1 MTEFND
7 SQEFLA
13 QTGEKPKLP
22 GYLNVLTILTFI
34 GCGLLFIL
42 NFVGFW
48 FIKLFMRIANNPDM
62 QQKMTEKQITEMEQ
76 NRPKMQLMLDNMWPL
91 ILIGTVGIC
100 LCLYGAIQMRK
111 LKKEG
116 FYIYLVG
123 QILPFIGAGF
133 LIGFGA
139 QFSGGA
145 GSYIF
150 PCIAVLF
157 IILYA
162 TQLKYLK

>member
-22 GYLNVLTILTFI
+22 GAINVLTILTFV
-34 GCGLLFIL
+34 GCGVGIIWTLL
-42 NFVGFW
+42 GFW
-48 FIKLFMRIANNPDM
+48 FVKFAMKMADSPEA
-62 QQKMTEKQITEMEQ
+62 QQRMTEKQLTEMEQ
-76 NRPKMQLMLDNMWPL
+76 NRPKLQLMLDNMWPL
-91 ILIGTVGIC
+91 ILIGVVGIA

-116 FYIYLVG
+116 FYIYVVG
-123 QILPFIGAGF
+123 QILPFIATGL
-133 LIGFGA
+133 LIGFGT
-139 QFSGGA
+139 QFSGVA
-145 GSYIF
+145 SYLF
-150 PCIAVLF
+150 ACIPVLF

-162 TQLKYLK
+162 AQLKYLK